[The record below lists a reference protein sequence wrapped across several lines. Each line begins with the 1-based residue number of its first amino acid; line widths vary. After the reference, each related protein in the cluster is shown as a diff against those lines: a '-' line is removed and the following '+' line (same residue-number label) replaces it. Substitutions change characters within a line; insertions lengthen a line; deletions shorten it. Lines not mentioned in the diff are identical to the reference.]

1 MGKYG
6 ELFPGRK
13 LKHQG
18 DQGTAGRQH
27 DPGGP
32 LDLES
37 GVVYLAPPQSEQAP
51 AEDSEASEESER
63 GEG

>member
-37 GVVYLAPPQSEQAP
+37 GVVYLAPPEPEAGSEDSHGS
-51 AEDSEASEESER
+51 AEDED
-63 GEG
+63 

>member
-18 DQGTAGRQH
+18 DQGSAGRQH

-37 GVVYLAPPQSEQAP
+37 GVVYLAPPQASAEAA
-51 AEDSEASEESER
+51 AEDSERPERDES
-63 GEG
+63 